1 MMLEKS
7 MNTNSHD
14 TADGVP
20 IDQEAIQDLRDEG
33 GDLLSDLVEMFIYE
47 VPGQLATLEAALAE
61 NDAAAIR
68 LMAHT
73 IKGTGG
79 NFGASRMQTLAGA
92 IEEKGRIGSLDGA
105 AATFAQLRVECVRV
119 REALEAV
126 R

>member
-1 MMLEKS
+1 MPEKS
-7 MNTNSHD
+7 MDTNSHD
-14 TADGVP
+14 TADGAP
-20 IDQEAIQDLRDEG
+20 IDQKAIQALRDEG
-33 GDLLSDLVEMFIYE
+33 GDLLGDLVEMFIYE

-68 LMAHT
+68 LTAHT

-92 IEEKGRIGSLDGA
+92 IEEKGRIGALDGA

>member
-1 MMLEKS
+1 MDTE
-7 MNTNSHD
+7 SHGK
-14 TADGVP
+14 TDGTP
-20 IDQEAIQDLRDEG
+20 IDQKAIQDLRDEG

-68 LMAHT
+68 LTAHT
-73 IKGTGG
+73 LKGTGG

-105 AATFAQLRVECVRV
+105 AATFAQLRVECMRV

>member
-1 MMLEKS
+1 MMPEKS
-7 MNTNSHD
+7 MDTNSHD
-14 TADGVP
+14 TADGAP
-20 IDQEAIQDLRDEG
+20 IDQKAIQALRDEG
-33 GDLLSDLVEMFIYE
+33 GDLLGDLVEMFIYE

-68 LMAHT
+68 LTAHT
-73 IKGTGG
+73 LKGTGG

-105 AATFAQLRVECVRV
+105 AATFAQLRVECMRV